1 MTEQTYKKDF
11 EVETAKPQDE
21 EREKPK
27 MDLVMILTKE
37 IGEFGLYQF
46 RFISLAA
53 IVGIFVAWN
62 TNQFLFTAA
71 RINTRCFVQNC
82 DMAGQEEFVP
92 PWIQNA
98 IPKNEENDSFDM
110 CHKFLRVNNTNITSD
125 TCSAALF
132 DRETTVKCE
141 TYVYENTDTVVYDY
155 NLACDEWRRTLIGTI
170 RTVGTLFGL
179 PITGYISD
187 RWGRKTAMVIHVII
201 AAFVGTLRVFAYTY
215 VGFVISQFFEAFGF
229 GALSCAYIMSLEIV
243 GSRFRVAAAAC
254 MSSSFAIGQVTL
266 AAIAWGIP
274 YWKHLTL
281 ALYLPQFII
290 IAYLWL
296 MSENYRW
303 YLSKGRYE
311 DAEKVLTDVARVNKK
326 VISDSSWMALRKVA
340 EDNRHKME
348 SSEKKP
354 WLVVLVFKYK
364 PILIRCIVSPIWWI
378 STMAVY
384 YGLTI
389 NAVHLAG
396 NSYQNFMLVAAV
408 EIPGFWLAVLLMNR
422 IGRRPVLIGGFWV
435 CAACMISSIFVP
447 TDSTELYLT
456 LYLVG
461 KCSIST
467 VMVSIHLYTAEL
479 YPTTYRH
486 SLFAFSSMMGRLGHI
501 VAPLTPAFSEEIW
514 VNLPYALFAVLALI
528 SGALVFLTPETL
540 GANLPDTMEQAI
552 DIGKRRKK

>member
-1 MTEQTYKKDF
+1 MMTDKKIS
-11 EVETAKPQDE
+11 EVESAKPQDE
-21 EREKPK
+21 KPK
-27 MDLVMILTKE
+27 TDLVMVLTKE

-46 RFISLAA
+46 RFIALAA
-53 IVGIFVAWN
+53 LVGIFVAWS

-71 RINTRCFVQNC
+71 RIDTRCFVQNC
-82 DMAGQEEFVP
+82 DVPGQEEFLP
-92 PWIQNA
+92 PWIDNA
-98 IPKNEENDSFDM
+98 IPRNEDNNFDM
-110 CHKFLRVNNTNITSD
+110 CHKFLRVNNTYVTND
-125 TCSAALF
+125 TCPATLF
-132 DRETTVKCE
+132 DRGTTVQCE
-141 TYVYENTDTVVYDY
+141 TFVYENTDTVVYDY
-155 NLACDEWRRTLIGTI
+155 DLACDEWRRTLIGTI
-170 RTVGTLFGL
+170 RTVGTLLAL

-187 RWGRKTAMVIHVII
+187 RWGRRTAMVIHVLI
-201 AAFVGTLRVFAYTY
+201 AAFVGTLRVFANTY
-215 VGFVISQFFEAFGF
+215 VGFVISQFFEASGF
-229 GALSCAYIMSLEIV
+229 GAMSCAYIMSMEIV
-243 GSRFRVAAAAC
+243 GTRFRVAAAAS

-266 AAIAWGIP
+266 AAIAWGLP

-281 ALYLPQFII
+281 ALYLPQLIV

-296 MSENYRW
+296 MPENYRW

-311 DAEKVLTDVARVNKK
+311 DAEKVLKDAARVNKK
-326 VISDSSWMALRKVA
+326 AISESSLTVLRNVA
-340 EDNRHKME
+340 EENRLKMQNK
-348 SSEKKP
+348 EKEP
-354 WLVVLVFKYK
+354 WLVALVFQNK
-364 PILIRCIVSPIWWI
+364 PILIRCIASPIWWI

-408 EIPGFWLAVLLMNR
+408 EIPGFWLAVVLMNR

-435 CAACMISSIFVP
+435 CAACMIASIFVS

-456 LYLVG
+456 LYLIG

-479 YPTTYRH
+479 YPTKHRH

-514 VNLPYALFAVLALI
+514 VNLPYALFAVLALV

-540 GANLPDTMEQAI
+540 GANLPDTMEQAV
-552 DIGKRRKK
+552 DIGRKRKK